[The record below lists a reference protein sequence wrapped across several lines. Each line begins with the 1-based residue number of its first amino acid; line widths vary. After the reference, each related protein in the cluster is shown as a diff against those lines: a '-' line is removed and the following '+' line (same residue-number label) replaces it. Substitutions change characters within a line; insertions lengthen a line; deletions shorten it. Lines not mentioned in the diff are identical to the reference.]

1 MKAVIFDMD
10 GLMFDTEAVF
20 AEAWDWVGEQVG
32 IGKAGFMV
40 METLG
45 MNVELTK
52 QKWRERFGS
61 QCSEEEVTRLTH
73 EYIDGFY
80 AANQVPV
87 KKGLHNLLAYLKKA
101 GFRMAVASSSPMED
115 IERNLCGAGVGAYF
129 SAVVSGDQVENSKPA
144 PDIYLK
150 ACEQL
155 SAEPE
160 ECYALEDSPSGLRA
174 AMAAGCVT
182 VHVPDL
188 WQPDDATRAKVAAV
202 CGDLD
207 EVIDFI
213 RRSAAKFTYTPV
225 PLPVH

>member
-1 MKAVIFDMD
+1 MKAVVFDMD

-20 AEAWDWVGEQVG
+20 VKAWDWVGEKIG

-45 MNVELTK
+45 MNMELTK
-52 QKWRERFGS
+52 QKWRERFGD
-61 QCSEEEVTRLTH
+61 QCSEEEVTKLTF

-80 AANQVPV
+80 AANKVPV
-87 KKGLHNLLAYLKKA
+87 KKGLRNLLEYLKNA
-101 GFRMAVASSSPMED
+101 GFRMAVASSSPMKD
-115 IERNLCGAGVGAYF
+115 IERNLCDAGVRDYF
-129 SAVVSGDQVENSKPA
+129 SAIVSGDMVENSKPA

-155 SAEPE
+155 AEKPE
-160 ECYALEDSPSGLRA
+160 ECYALEDSPSGLKA
-174 AMAAGCVT
+174 AMAAGCKT
-182 VHVPDL
+182 VNVPDL
-188 WQPDDATRAKVAAV
+188 WQPDDETRASVAAV

-213 RRSAAKFTYTPV
+213 KGYTIMR
-225 PLPVH
+225 